1 MSCDSLYERVAS
13 RGLRTIA
20 RSSDRRGRF
29 ERRVVRSRRA
39 RSRPRRRVRAPRVV
53 ATPPGG
59 RLLFETLHGPYPQ
72 PSPDRRPRAAHRDA
86 MTRVATRA
94 THARATTSTSTS
106 SRTARR
112 DARSRRIATRAGFDL
127 GKLASVLRK
136 KTAMDVERVFNGTSK
151 TRERLSAV
159 NDVLALW
166 RMEDFDDALEELE
179 ETLLGADFGPKAAT
193 RVTDGVR
200 ARVERGECKTGGDV
214 RRALK
219 ASIVEVL
226 TKAGD
231 AMKIGLNE
239 TAGEP
244 SVVLVVGVNGGG
256 KTTTLGKLSH
266 RFAESG
272 AKVMMVPGDTFR
284 AAAAEQLATWAERT
298 GAMMS
303 DSPPN
308 TKPGAV
314 CYKAVDEACA
324 RGDVDVVLA
333 DTSGRLHNNSQLMDE
348 LVGVKNSI
356 SKRLPSA
363 PHEVLLVL
371 DGTTG
376 LNMLNQARVFNEAV
390 GVTGIILT
398 KLDGT
403 SRGGAVVSVV
413 DELGI
418 PVKFVG
424 VGESMQDLQSFDAVG
439 FVDAL
444 FPDEEE

>member
-1 MSCDSLYERVAS
+1 
-13 RGLRTIA
+13 
-20 RSSDRRGRF
+20 
-29 ERRVVRSRRA
+29 
-39 RSRPRRRVRAPRVV
+39 
-53 ATPPGG
+53 
-59 RLLFETLHGPYPQ
+59 
-72 PSPDRRPRAAHRDA
+72 
-86 MTRVATRA
+86 MTMTTTRA
-94 THARATTSTSTS
+94 MIGDETS
-106 SRTARR
+106 RE
-112 DARSRRIATRAGFDL
+112 GFDL
-127 GKLASVLRK
+127 GRLARVLKK
-136 KTAMDVERVFNGTSK
+136 KTAMDLERVFKGTSK
-151 TRERLSAV
+151 TREKLSAV

-166 RMEDFDDALEELE
+166 RMDDFEEALEELE
-179 ETLLGADFGPKAAT
+179 ETLIGVDFGPSVALAAT
-193 RVTDGVR
+193 DAVR
-200 ARVERGECKTGGDV
+200 ARVERGECSSGKDV
-214 RRALK
+214 RKALK
-219 ASIVEVL
+219 EAIVDIL
-226 TKAGD
+226 NAAGD
-231 AMKIGLNE
+231 STSIGLNE
-239 TAGEP
+239 TEGEP

-266 RFAESG
+266 RFAQSG

-298 GAMMS
+298 GAVMS

-314 CYKAVDEACA
+314 CFKAVDEACA

-348 LVGVKNSI
+348 LVGVKKSI
-356 SKRLPSA
+356 TKRMPSA

-376 LNMLNQARVFNEAV
+376 LNMLNQARVFGEAV

-403 SRGGAVVSVV
+403 ARGGAVVSVV
-413 DELGI
+413 NELGI

-424 VGESMQDLQSFDAVG
+424 VGEGMEDLQSFDPVS

-444 FPDEEE
+444 FPEEDE

>member
-1 MSCDSLYERVAS
+1 MNDTTCPSGGHCHFITSK
-13 RGLRTIA
+13 
-20 RSSDRRGRF
+20 F
-29 ERRVVRSRRA
+29 ERLSSVWGAKQISDTNRSIM
-39 RSRPRRRVRAPRVV
+39 
-53 ATPPGG
+53 
-59 RLLFETLHGPYPQ
+59 
-72 PSPDRRPRAAHRDA
+72 PSCFVST
-86 MTRVATRA
+86 M
-94 THARATTSTSTS
+94 RATTPTPTTTTTSTR
-106 SRTARR
+106 SRANTSARR
-112 DARSRRIATRAGFDL
+112 TTTTRTRAGFDL
-127 GKLASVLRK
+127 GKLASVLKK
-136 KTAMDVERVFNGTSK
+136 KTEMDIARVFNGTTK
-151 TRERLSAV
+151 TREKLSMV

-166 RMEDFDDALEELE
+166 RLEDFEETLEELE
-179 ETLLGADFGPKAAT
+179 ETLLGVDFGPSVAT
-193 RVTDGVR
+193 RVVDRVR
-200 ARVERGECKTGGDV
+200 QRVENGECETGDSV
-214 RRALK
+214 RKALK
-219 ASIVEVL
+219 EAIVEVL
-226 TKAGD
+226 ASAGETT
-231 AMKIGLNE
+231 KIGLNE
-239 TAGEP
+239 NEGEP

-298 GAMMS
+298 GAVMS

-314 CYKAVDEACA
+314 CYKAVEEACE
-324 RGDVDVVLA
+324 RGDIDIVLA

-348 LVGVKNSI
+348 LVGVKKAI
-356 SKRLPSA
+356 TKRLPSA

-376 LNMLNQARVFNEAV
+376 LNMLNQARVFGEAV

-403 SRGGAVVSVV
+403 ARGGAVVSVV

-424 VGESMQDLQSFDAVG
+424 VGEAMQDLQSFDPVS

-444 FPDEEE
+444 FPEEES